1 MEYGTCSAF
10 DTNRVIVR
18 ERVKKATWSLQGSQ
32 KWSHSEISKDTDTD
46 THPLLT
52 DVNLG
57 ATRLHIGPIGV
68 PPRQHEKFTMPG
80 DWYDDEDDAAE
91 KKEPDEMKQHDDK
104 QDNRVSVRQD
114 QKG

>member
-1 MEYGTCSAF
+1 MIYSTINFKKITWEIAGVLKVAS
-10 DTNRVIVR
+10 RLSIVQLR
-18 ERVKKATWSLQGSQ
+18 MTL
-32 KWSHSEISKDTDTD
+32 
-46 THPLLT
+46 THLWLT

-80 DWYDDEDDAAE
+80 DWYDDEEDAAE

-104 QDNRVSVRQD
+104 QDNRVSERVCER
-114 QKG
+114 KVG